1 MRMSG
6 RHKRLHAFIRTGCAV
21 LVLAGCGSLLA
32 PLYAAELTMTSHD
45 QNAVQRAHTPPLGL
59 PPLAKSALESITAE
73 KVALGRKLFFDRRL
87 SHNGTISCAM
97 CHVPEQGFTVNEIS
111 TAVGMEGR
119 TVRRNAPTI
128 LNAAYYTTMFHDGRD
143 PDLEH
148 QVFGPLTSREEMS
161 NPSLGYVIETIRH
174 TKDYDGLFEQAF
186 HAPVSLD
193 AMGIAIAAYERTLLS
208 ANSPFDRWYFGHDED
223 AVSQEVKDGFD
234 LFVGKAGCAACH
246 TLDGE
251 YALFTDNAFH
261 NTGVGYFN
269 TFGPQA
275 DEVEVYLAPGASGT
289 VSRAAINAVGLE
301 KPKDIG
307 RYEVTLDTHDR
318 WKYKT
323 PMLRNVAKTAPY
335 MHEGSLR
342 TLEDVVKFYNRGGL
356 KNPGLD
362 ERLKPLGM
370 TSQEMH
376 AVVRFLE
383 SLTGDNIDALIADA
397 RSIKVGNPTH

>member
-1 MRMSG
+1 M
-6 RHKRLHAFIRTGCAV
+6 
-21 LVLAGCGSLLA
+21 LAIVGCGSALGTVDG
-32 PLYAAELTMTSHD
+32 AELTITSFD
-45 QNAVQRAHTPPLGL
+45 QNAVQRAHNPPLGL
-59 PPLAKSALESITAE
+59 PSLPKSVLAAITPE
-73 KVALGRKLFFDRRL
+73 KVSLGRKLFFDRRL

-97 CHVPEQGFTVNEIS
+97 CHVPEQGFTVNEIA

-148 QVFGPLTSREEMS
+148 QVFGPLTSRVEMS

-174 TKDYDGLFEQAF
+174 TKDYDGLFEQAYN
-186 HAPVSLD
+186 APVSLD
-193 AMGIAIAAYERTLLS
+193 VLGDAIAVYERTVLS
-208 ANSPFDRWYFGHDED
+208 ANSPFDRWYFGNEED
-223 AVSQEVKDGFD
+223 AVSQEVKAGFN
-234 LFVGKAGCAACH
+234 LFVSKGGCVACH
-246 TLDGE
+246 TIDGDH
-251 YALFTDNAFH
+251 ALFTDNAFH

-269 TFGPQA
+269 TFGPQEG
-275 DEVEVYLAPGASGT
+275 DVEVYLAPGVSGT
-289 VSRAAINAVGLE
+289 VTRAAINAVGQE
-301 KPKDIG
+301 KPEDIG

-342 TLEDVVKFYNRGGL
+342 TLEDVVKFYNQGGL

-362 ERLKPLGM
+362 EKLKPLGM
-370 TSQEMH
+370 TTQEQR
-376 AVVRFLE
+376 ALVRFLE
-383 SLTGDNIDALIADA
+383 SLTGDNIEALIADA
-397 RSIKVGNPTH
+397 RSTKVGNPTH

>member
-1 MRMSG
+1 MMRAG
-6 RHKRLHAFIRTGCAV
+6 HHKRMHAVIRTGCV
-21 LVLAGCGSLLA
+21 VLAIAGSGYA
-32 PLYAAELTMTSHD
+32 FGSIEAAELAITSFD
-45 QNAVQRAHTPPLGL
+45 QHAVQRAHNPPLGL
-59 PPLAKSALESITAE
+59 PPLPKSLLGAITPAKVS
-73 KVALGRKLFFDRRL
+73 LGRKLFFDRRL

-97 CHVPEQGFTVNEIS
+97 CHVPEQGFTVNEIA

-148 QVFGPLTSREEMS
+148 QVFGPLTSRVEMS

-174 TKDYDGLFEQAF
+174 INDYDGLFEQAF

-193 AMGIAIAAYERTLLS
+193 VLGDAIAAYERTVLS
-208 ANSPFDRWYFGHDED
+208 ANSPFDRWYFGKDED
-223 AVSQEVKDGFD
+223 AVSPEVKAGFD
-234 LFVGKAGCAACH
+234 LFVGKAGCVACH
-246 TLDGE
+246 TLDGD

-269 TFGPQA
+269 TFGPQ
-275 DEVEVYLAPGASGT
+275 DDDVEVYLAPGVSGT
-289 VSRAAINAVGLE
+289 ASRAAINAVGLE

-307 RYEVTLDTHDR
+307 RYEVTLDTRDR

-362 ERLKPLGM
+362 EKLKPLGM
-370 TSQEMH
+370 TAQEQR
-376 AVVRFLE
+376 ALVRFLE
-383 SLTGDNIDALIADA
+383 SLTGDNIEALIADA
-397 RSIKVGNPTH
+397 RSVKVGNPTH